1 MRGFGEAS
9 RQLTPKER
17 LLNALCSKP
26 VDRVPTFCSGCSQT
40 VTVECMEATGVYW
53 PSGHKDAEKMAKLSA
68 SVYELTGLEVA
79 GVPYCLTV
87 EAEALGCQ
95 IMWSEE
101 IDAIP
106 QVLRTPYKTPAEVE
120 VPSDFLSLK
129 RAPVILKAVKILKQ
143 NVGDKLPIVAGVT
156 GPFSL
161 AGHLIGIE
169 NLLKWVIMDPK
180 KVHEVVD
187 KASEVGSMFGRAL
200 YEVGADVVLIA
211 DPSASS
217 NLISPKTFKE
227 FVKPAIAR
235 IVEATGGITF
245 LHICGNANPILGEMV
260 DTGVNAISIDEN
272 VNVQKAKALLGERV
286 KIAGNIS
293 TTNTLLLKKP
303 DDVREACR
311 QALEAGVDILAPGC
325 GIAPRTPNVN
335 VKALVDTTRQFRI

>member
-1 MRGFGEAS
+1 
-9 RQLTPKER
+9 LTPKER
-17 LLNALCSKP
+17 LLNALYGKP
-26 VDRVPTFCSGCSQT
+26 IDKVPTFCSGCSQT

-53 PSGHKDAEKMAKLSA
+53 PDAHKVPEKMAELSA

-101 IDAIP
+101 IDATP
-106 QVLRTPYKTPAEVE
+106 QVLRTPYKTPTEVE
-120 VPSDFLSLK
+120 IPSDFLNLK
-129 RAPVILKAVKILKQ
+129 RAPVLLKAVKILKQ
-143 NVGDKLPIVAGVT
+143 NVGNNLPIVAGVT

-161 AGHLIGIE
+161 AGHLFGIE
-169 NLLKWVIMDPK
+169 NLLKWIVMDPK
-180 KVHEVVD
+180 KVKEAVD
-187 KASEVGSMFGRAL
+187 KASEVGASFGRAL
-200 YEVGADVVLIA
+200 HEVGADVVLIA

-217 NLISPKTFKE
+217 NLISPRTFKE

-235 IVEATGGITF
+235 IVEANGGITF
-245 LHICGNANPILGEMV
+245 LHICGNANPILMEMAN
-260 DTGVNAISIDEN
+260 TGVDSISIDEN
-272 VNVQKAKALLGERV
+272 VDVQKAKALLGEKV

-303 DDVREACR
+303 EDVRKACI

-325 GIAPRTPNVN
+325 GIAPRTPNIN
-335 VKALVDTTRQFRI
+335 IKALVETARQFRV